1 MYVSQVRAMSRLSD
15 IKHEIGRL
23 SREDRDALSSWLEDT
38 GGAWPS
44 GYRVEE
50 ARPQYADSALPLMT
64 EEAYLEF
71 EDKAEVRHEYI
82 NGAVYAMSGAS
93 RAHNQITFRL
103 ATGLSN
109 RLRGGPC
116 EVFLLD
122 LKLKLELASDRI
134 FYYPDVMVACR
145 KEEWSKIFIRRPTVV
160 AEVLSPSTQHIDRRE
175 KALNYFRETSV
186 AEYLLLSQEEPR
198 AVIHRRGERWE
209 LESVEGVGA
218 ILELRSLGVTIPL
231 EEVYDGVLA

>member
-1 MYVSQVRAMSRLSD
+1 MSNLSD

-23 SREDRDALSSWLEDT
+23 SREDRGALSSWLEDT
-38 GGAWPS
+38 TGEWPS

-50 ARPQYADSALPLMT
+50 ARPQYADSALRLMT
-64 EEAYLEF
+64 EEEYLEF
-71 EDKAEVRHEYI
+71 EDQAEMRHEYI

-122 LKLKLELASDRI
+122 LKLKLELGSDRI

-145 KEEWSKIFIRRPTVV
+145 REEWSKAFIRKPTMV
-160 AEVLSPSTQHIDRRE
+160 AEVLSPATQHIDCRE
-175 KALNYFRETSV
+175 KLLNYSREQSID
-186 AEYLLLSQEEPR
+186 EYLVLSQEERR
-198 AVIHRRGERWE
+198 AVIHRRGERWQ
-209 LESVEGVGA
+209 LESVAGADA
-218 ILELRSLGVTIPL
+218 ILELRSLGISVPL
-231 EEVYDGVLA
+231 ADIYEGVLA

>member
-1 MYVSQVRAMSRLSD
+1 MSNLSD

-38 GGAWPS
+38 SGDWPS
-44 GYRVEE
+44 GHQVEE
-50 ARPQYADSALPLMT
+50 ARPRYADAALRLMT
-64 EEAYLEF
+64 EEEYLEF
-71 EDKAEVRHEYI
+71 EDQTEMRHEYI

-93 RAHNQITFRL
+93 LAHNQITFRL

-134 FYYPDVMVACR
+134 FYYPDVMAACR
-145 KEEWSKIFIRRPTVV
+145 REEWSKVFIRKPTVV

-175 KALNYFRETSV
+175 KSLNYFREGSIE
-186 AEYLLLSQEEPR
+186 EYLVLSQEERR

-209 LESVEGVGA
+209 LESVAGAGA
-218 ILELRSLGVTIPL
+218 ILELRSLGISVPL
-231 EEVYDGVLA
+231 DEVYDGVLG

>member
-1 MYVSQVRAMSRLSD
+1 MSALSEV
-15 IKHEIGRL
+15 KHAIQHL
-23 SREDRDALSSWLEDT
+23 SREDRDALWNWLEDT
-38 GGAWPS
+38 SSDGSS

-50 ARPQYADSALPLMT
+50 ARPQYAVSALRLMT
-64 EEAYLEF
+64 EEEYLEF
-71 EDKAEVRHEYI
+71 EDKSETRHEYI

-93 RAHNQITFRL
+93 LPHNQITFRL

-145 KEEWSKIFIRRPTVV
+145 REEWSRNFIRKPTLV

-175 KALNYFRETSV
+175 KLLNYFREDSIQ
-186 AEYLLLSQEEPR
+186 EYVVLSQEERR
-198 AVIHRRGERWE
+198 AVIHRCGERWE
-209 LESVEGVGA
+209 PESVQGTGA
-218 ILELRSLGVTIPL
+218 VLELRSLGVSVPL
-231 EEVYDGVLA
+231 AEVYDGVLA

>member
-1 MYVSQVRAMSRLSD
+1 MSNLSD
-15 IKHEIGRL
+15 IKYAIARL
-23 SREDRDALSSWLEDT
+23 SREDRDALSDWLEDT
-38 GGAWPS
+38 SSDWS
-44 GYRVEE
+44 LGYRVEE
-50 ARPQYADSALPLMT
+50 ARPEYAVSALRLMT
-64 EEAYLEF
+64 EEEYLEF
-71 EDKAEVRHEYI
+71 EDKSETRHEYI

-93 RAHNQITFRL
+93 LAHNQITFRL

-122 LKLKLELASDRI
+122 LKLKLELATDRI

-145 KEEWSKIFIRRPTVV
+145 REEWSKNFIRKPTLV

-175 KALNYFRETSV
+175 KLLNYFREESIE
-186 AEYLLLSQEEPR
+186 EYLVLSQEERR
-198 AVIHRRGERWE
+198 AVVHYRDKRWK
-209 LESVEGVGA
+209 LKSVQGPGA
-218 ILELRSLGVTIPL
+218 MLELRSLGISVPL

>member
-1 MYVSQVRAMSRLSD
+1 MPNLSD

-38 GGAWPS
+38 SGDWPS

-50 ARPQYADSALPLMT
+50 ARPHYADSAPRLMT
-64 EEAYLEF
+64 EEEYLEF
-71 EDKAEVRHEYI
+71 EDKAEMRHEYI

-93 RAHNQITFRL
+93 LAHNQITFRL

-145 KEEWSKIFIRRPTVV
+145 REEWSKVFIRKPTVV

-175 KALNYFRETSV
+175 KSLNYFRERSIE
-186 AEYLLLSQEEPR
+186 EYAVLSQEQPR

-209 LESVEGVGA
+209 LETVAGA
-218 ILELRSLGVTIPL
+218 GATLELRSLGISVPL
-231 EEVYDGVLA
+231 DEIYEGVLG